1 MPTSAAKPT
10 ALVTKDELA
19 QLAYLERK
27 YVEAKRKVS
36 ELELDLKPLRQQLAE
51 KVLGIKSSEELKA
64 LSPKEIEKLYAKRL
78 TAGDW
83 KPERGSP
90 AFVFR
95 KTSEGRY
102 PAWKQLFVGLQG
114 EAAAAE
120 IQSNTP
126 PIYSY
131 TVEVAA
137 Q

>member
-1 MPTSAAKPT
+1 MPTAAKPT
-10 ALVTKDELA
+10 ALVSTHELE

-36 ELELDLKPLRQQLAE
+36 ELEFDLKPLRQALAE
-51 KVLGIKSSEELKA
+51 KVLGVKSSDELKQ
-64 LSPKEIEKLYAKRL
+64 LSPKEVEKLFAKRL
-78 TAGDW
+78 TNGDW
-83 KPERGSP
+83 KPERSAP

-102 PAWKQLFVGLQG
+102 PAWKQIFIELKG

-120 IQSNTP
+120 IHSNTP

-131 TVEVAA
+131 AVEVAA